1 MPSSQD
7 KVVWTNIA
15 LSWNFLQCGTALW
28 RDPCFIWKKQNRI
41 STTLIGISANPRPTQ
56 HWLCCTTCNH
66 EAILDPPCFKPICT
80 WSGWECELIVLYTEI
95 SSTQISSSFLFFEK
109 KNIFITITI
118 SFSFCDIYRS
128 RFSLA
133 AGQWWLY
140 DATVAL
146 HPTAEHHKDRMWSQ
160 GSDCSCC
167 STHRGLYELYGQ

>member
-7 KVVWTNIA
+7 KVAWPNTA
-15 LSWNFLQCGTALW
+15 LSWNFLQCNTAVR

-41 STTLIGISANPRPTQ
+41 STILIGMSANPRPTQ
-56 HWLCCTTCNH
+56 HWLFCTICKH
-66 EAILDPPCFKPICT
+66 ETILSPTTSTLSAP
-80 WSGWECELIVLYTEI
+80 WSSWECELTVLYSEI
-95 SSTQISSSFLFFEK
+95 FSTQIPPSCSLFFEK
-109 KNIFITITI
+109 RKIVITI
-118 SFSFCDIYRS
+118 SISISFCDTHGR

-140 DATVAL
+140 DTSVAL

-167 STHRGLYELYGQ
+167 STHSRL